1 MNCFFACIN
10 IRKKILWFLL
20 KFLTEL
26 IRFSEVTSNSI
37 NKLLKNPSTSPKT
50 TVCNSPTIT
59 YTFDFLKKFL
69 ELITKYLDEWT
80 KLISSNCVVLIDS
93 VIKELYVEESN
104 LTNFW
109 SKFIKETTN
118 FKEKA
123 VKNMVSKE
131 KILINISLLK
141 EEIQKTSDDPNNFT
155 KFENKL
161 HFLRVEEANIND
173 GITDNNRKF
182 RKYLE
187 ENVELL
193 KALIKSYK

>member
-1 MNCFFACIN
+1 
-10 IRKKILWFLL
+10 
-20 KFLTEL
+20 
-26 IRFSEVTSNSI
+26 
-37 NKLLKNPSTSPKT
+37 
-50 TVCNSPTIT
+50 
-59 YTFDFLKKFL
+59 
-69 ELITKYLDEWT
+69 
-80 KLISSNCVVLIDS
+80 
-93 VIKELYVEESN
+93 
-104 LTNFW
+104 
-109 SKFIKETTN
+109 
-118 FKEKA
+118 
-123 VKNMVSKE
+123 MVSKE

>member
-93 VIKELYVEESN
+93 VIKELYVEES
-104 LTNFW
+104 
-109 SKFIKETTN
+109 
-118 FKEKA
+118 
-123 VKNMVSKE
+123 
-131 KILINISLLK
+131 ILK
-141 EEIQKTSDDPNNFT
+141 
-155 KFENKL
+155 
-161 HFLRVEEANIND
+161 
-173 GITDNNRKF
+173 RKQ
-182 RKYLE
+182 
-187 ENVELL
+187 
-193 KALIKSYK
+193 